1 MKRVSIGGRM
11 VGDGSPC
18 FVIAEAGSNHN
29 GRLDEA
35 KALVRL
41 AAEAGADA
49 VKFQT
54 FRAGKLY
61 SRNAG
66 RSEYLQLDQPIFDI
80 IAAME
85 MPYEWLPVLAEEA
98 TRHGVLFLSTPFD
111 EESVDVLEP
120 HVPAYKIASYEM
132 THLPLVRYIARKG
145 KPLIIS
151 TGTAD
156 LDEVRET
163 VEAVRA
169 VGNDQLI
176 MLQCT
181 ASYPAPL
188 ESLNL
193 RAMTTMRNE
202 LDVLVG
208 LSDHSREPLIGPIA
222 AVALGASVIEKHFT
236 FSNELPG
243 PDHRFAIE
251 PDELR
256 MMVRSIRE
264 CQAALGDGK
273 KRVAG
278 VEQELRKFAR
288 RTIITQVPVARGEKL
303 SADNIAVLRAGN
315 GGHGLPPSAFETA
328 IGRSVRRDLEAGVP
342 VTAEDLDG

>member
-11 VGDGSPC
+11 VGDGNPC

-54 FRAGKLY
+54 FRADKLY

-98 TRHGVLFLSTPFD
+98 TRYGVLFLSTPFD
-111 EESVDVLEP
+111 EESADALEP

-132 THLPLVRYIARKG
+132 THLPLVRYIAKKG

-156 LDEVRET
+156 IDEVRET

-169 VGNDQLI
+169 AGNDQLI

-193 RAMTTMRNE
+193 RAMTTMRQE

-222 AVALGASVIEKHFT
+222 AVALGAAVIEKHFT

-256 MMVRSIRE
+256 TMVRSIRE
-264 CQAALGDGK
+264 CQAALGDGQ

-278 VEQELRKFAR
+278 VEQELREFAR
-288 RTIITQVPVARGEKL
+288 RTIITQVPIARGEAL
-303 SADNIAVLRAGN
+303 SKDNIAVLRAGN
-315 GGHGLPPSAFETA
+315 GGHGLPPSAFETV
-328 IGRSVRRDLEAGVP
+328 IGKSVRRDLGAGVP
-342 VTAEDLDG
+342 VTSGDLDE

>member
-1 MKRVSIGGRM
+1 MKSVGIGDRV
-11 VGDGSPC
+11 VGDSSSC
-18 FVIAEAGSNHN
+18 FVIAEAGSNHD
-29 GRLDEA
+29 GKLEQA
-35 KALVRL
+35 MELVRI

-54 FRAGKLY
+54 FRAEKLY

-66 RSEYLQLDQPIFDI
+66 RSDYLQLDQPIFDI

-85 MPYEWLPVLAEEA
+85 MPYEWLPVLAAEA
-98 TRHGVLFLSTPFD
+98 TRLGVLFLSTPFD
-111 EESVDVLEP
+111 EESADALDP
-120 HVPAYKIASYEM
+120 HVPAYKIASYEL

-151 TGTAD
+151 TGTAN
-156 LDEVRET
+156 LEEVRET
-163 VEAVRA
+163 VDAVRA
-169 VGNDQLI
+169 AGNEQLI

-208 LSDHSREPLIGPIA
+208 LSDHSREPILGPVA
-222 AVALGASVIEKHFT
+222 AVALGACVIEKHFT
-236 FSNELPG
+236 ISNELPG
-243 PDHRFAIE
+243 PDHRYAIE

-256 MMVRSIRE
+256 AMITSIRQCE
-264 CQAALGDGK
+264 AALGDGV

-278 VEQELRKFAR
+278 VEEELRQFAR
-288 RTIITQVPVARGEKL
+288 RTIITLEPIARGVVL
-303 SADNIAVLRAGN
+303 SAKNIAVLRAGN
-315 GGHGLPPSAFETA
+315 GGHGMPPSAFDA
-328 IGRSVRRDLEAGVP
+328 VMGRSVRRDLAAGVP
-342 VTAEDLDG
+342 VREGDLE